1 MYNHSLLSSKKND
14 FYFLPHLSIH
24 NIFTSHHHH
33 IFFQFFNIST
43 FQPHTMNQQQLHSIC
58 DLTLQRLNLT
68 FSKDTYFHKKDVPR
82 DMDNIFYHKI
92 VDWMFPH
99 ILTKCMEQ
107 YFTLPLQCTFQ
118 KWDVLEKTM
127 SLICG
132 ESICKIITI
141 MTYFRTD
148 SYDDTHTYAS
158 DPFAILIDFYLKEE
172 RDILLRLFKEQI
184 NDELISIRDQ
194 TIDISCH
201 PDFKHVFR
209 NSPLFSLSDSIFT
222 YFIDDFSK
230 TFDRETFLL
239 THEDD

>member
-1 MYNHSLLSSKKND
+1 MFSSKKTN
-14 FYFLPHLSIH
+14 FIFFLISPFITS
-24 NIFTSHHHH
+24 SHH
-33 IFFQFFNIST
+33 IIITSFSNSST

-58 DLTLQRLNLT
+58 DLTLQRLDLT

-82 DMDNIFYHKI
+82 DTDIAFYHEI
-92 VDWMFPH
+92 VDKMFPI